1 MGWGTLGS
9 AKTRKSI
16 MTRRQKRQWEYW
28 SGVLWSV
35 AFLLAV
41 IWLGFQEEKTPYL
54 QPQEIPQYSLEQFI
68 E

>member
-1 MGWGTLGS
+1 
-9 AKTRKSI
+9 

-54 QPQEIPQYSLEQFI
+54 EPHEIPQYSLEQFI